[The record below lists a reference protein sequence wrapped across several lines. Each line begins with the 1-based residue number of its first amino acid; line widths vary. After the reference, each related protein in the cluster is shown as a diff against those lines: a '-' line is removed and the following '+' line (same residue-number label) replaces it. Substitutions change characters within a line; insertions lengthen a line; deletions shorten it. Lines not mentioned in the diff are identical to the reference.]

1 MDAFAALRREEGQ
14 GMTEYA
20 VVLSVVVGLGIGIA
34 LIIST
39 ALGTKITSIFTG
51 W

>member
-1 MDAFAALRREEGQ
+1 MTRLFTLAQVRL
-14 GMTEYA
+14 TEYA